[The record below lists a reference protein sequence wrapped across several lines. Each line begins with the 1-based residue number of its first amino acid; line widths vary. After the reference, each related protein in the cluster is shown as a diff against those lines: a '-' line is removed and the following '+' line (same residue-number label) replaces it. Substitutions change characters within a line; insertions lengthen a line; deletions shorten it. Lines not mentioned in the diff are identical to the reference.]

1 VKASDPAQDEP
12 LKILLMGDSGAGKTG
27 SLASLAIA
35 KYNVRIVDF
44 DNGCAI
50 FRDPSILPP
59 EFRSYLEWET
69 CTDKYKTIGGRIF
82 PDTATAWLRAS
93 KLLGSWGDYGNVS
106 GWTSRDVLVIDSTTF
121 AGRAAM
127 NFHLSINARL
137 AIPPDWKDYRFAQD
151 HIANLLMLLYSD
163 SIKCNV
169 ICISHVDYHAPPGST
184 REEREKQEIFRGYP
198 TAVGAAL
205 GPKMGRNFNA
215 VLLAR
220 TEGNTRSIWTSSR
233 DSIELKTTA
242 PSKIKPVYPLSTGLA
257 DYFAAVKASA
267 LPAVKP
273 PGLMP
278 TLAIT

>member
-1 VKASDPAQDEP
+1 
-12 LKILLMGDSGAGKTG
+12 
-27 SLASLAIA
+27 
-35 KYNVRIVDF
+35 
-44 DNGCAI
+44 
-50 FRDPSILPP
+50 
-59 EFRSYLEWET
+59 
-69 CTDKYKTIGGRIF
+69 
-82 PDTATAWLRAS
+82 
-93 KLLGSWGDYGNVS
+93 
-106 GWTSRDVLVIDSTTF
+106 
-121 AGRAAM
+121 M

-242 PSKIKPVYPLSTGLA
+242 PSKIKPVYPLSSGLA

-267 LPAVKP
+267 LPAAK

-278 TLAIT
+278 TPTLAIT